1 MLVRFEHVRLEEKDE
16 VTTTCDLNKVVPTTA
31 LLIRMYI
38 KIFKRLCI
46 AIAT

>member
-1 MLVRFEHVRLEEKDE
+1 MLVRFEYVRLEEKDE
-16 VTTTCDLNKVVPTTA
+16 ITTTCDLNKFVLTSA
-31 LLIRMYI
+31 LLFRMYI